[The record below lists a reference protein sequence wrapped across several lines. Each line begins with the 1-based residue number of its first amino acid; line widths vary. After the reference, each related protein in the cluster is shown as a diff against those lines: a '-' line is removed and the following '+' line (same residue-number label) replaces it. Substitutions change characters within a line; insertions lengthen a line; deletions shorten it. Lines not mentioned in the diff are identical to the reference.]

1 MKKRKIKKISA
12 TFKKIIIPIIII
24 VIIFL
29 SFYYAFT
36 KRDIAAE
43 IFNEKIYKAEV
54 EAAVNR
60 KINEY
65 QQDNIKLTNI
75 EIEAIRKQ
83 ILNDMVEGKL
93 LDKYAEEHGITV
105 TEDEIKNEIQ
115 TMREYT
121 GLSEDD
127 VYKQALSK
135 YQLLESDIN
144 EMVRSALIADKV
156 YYEVVKDLDMSDEEV
171 WDYFKVRVRFYDGAR
186 RLSHIFMVVDSQ
198 NDTIEEINKK
208 YEKMKEIRN
217 ELLKGKEFV
226 ELVKKYS
233 EDTSTKDNGGDLY
246 WFRKGTLSDSELS
259 KAAFS
264 LNLNE
269 ISDVIK
275 SQYGFHILKV
285 TDIVPENMSSLSE
298 DKIREYFIKIKDL
311 VKADALYQKSD
322 EKIKEFNKSLWDI
335 YKSEIKIGNP
345 WDRIITIFNNFLKKL
360 EG

>member
-1 MKKRKIKKISA
+1 
-12 TFKKIIIPIIII
+12 
-24 VIIFL
+24 
-29 SFYYAFT
+29 
-36 KRDIAAE
+36 
-43 IFNEKIYKAEV
+43 
-54 EAAVNR
+54 
-60 KINEY
+60 
-65 QQDNIKLTNI
+65 
-75 EIEAIRKQ
+75 
-83 ILNDMVEGKL
+83 
-93 LDKYAEEHGITV
+93 
-105 TEDEIKNEIQ
+105 
-115 TMREYT
+115 
-121 GLSEDD
+121 
-127 VYKQALSK
+127 
-135 YQLLESDIN
+135 
-144 EMVRSALIADKV
+144 
-156 YYEVVKDLDMSDEEV
+156 
-171 WDYFKVRVRFYDGAR
+171 
-186 RLSHIFMVVDSQ
+186 
-198 NDTIEEINKK
+198 
-208 YEKMKEIRN
+208 MKEIRN

>member
-144 EMVRSALIADKV
+144 EM
-156 YYEVVKDLDMSDEEV
+156 
-171 WDYFKVRVRFYDGAR
+171 
-186 RLSHIFMVVDSQ
+186 
-198 NDTIEEINKK
+198 
-208 YEKMKEIRN
+208 
-217 ELLKGKEFV
+217 
-226 ELVKKYS
+226 
-233 EDTSTKDNGGDLY
+233 
-246 WFRKGTLSDSELS
+246 
-259 KAAFS
+259 
-264 LNLNE
+264 
-269 ISDVIK
+269 
-275 SQYGFHILKV
+275 
-285 TDIVPENMSSLSE
+285 
-298 DKIREYFIKIKDL
+298 
-311 VKADALYQKSD
+311 
-322 EKIKEFNKSLWDI
+322 
-335 YKSEIKIGNP
+335 
-345 WDRIITIFNNFLKKL
+345 
-360 EG
+360 